1 MGAST
6 TLKGL
11 YFYSQPNMK
20 LLVFLFASALA
31 LPRPAEEAAEAVAEV
46 AAVEPEAPV
55 AVPYVHEEIEA
66 DPYVHEDIEAEPYV
80 HEDIAA
86 EAYVHEDIEAIPYV
100 HEEVAYNHED
110 IPAEEYVHVEG
121 PSAPAAAPIVY
132 TGLPYVHAYAGYP
145 YTALSYAGLPT
156 LTAAAPE
163 AEAKAAEPVK
173 PVASPVLYSGG
184 YTYPYGL
191 TAYPYLSYH
200 TGCVNNVGS
209 VVPCA

>member
-1 MGAST
+1 MGASIT
-6 TLKGL
+6 FKGL
-11 YFYSQPNMK
+11 SYQPKMK
-20 LLVFLFASALA
+20 LLFLLFASALA
-31 LPRPAEEAAEAVAEV
+31 LPRPAEDAAEVVAEKAAEVAEEVAEEVAAEAVADE
-46 AAVEPEAPV
+46 PV
-55 AVPYVHEEIEA
+55 APAAIPYVHEEIEA
-66 DPYVHEDIEAEPYV
+66 EPYVHEEIEAEPYV
-80 HEDIAA
+80 
-86 EAYVHEDIEAIPYV
+86 
-100 HEEVAYNHED
+100 HED

-121 PSAPAAAPIVY
+121 PSAPAAAPLVY

-156 LTAAAPE
+156 LTAAVPK
-163 AEAKAAEPVK
+163 AEAKAAEPAK

-209 VVPCA
+209 IVPCA

>member
-1 MGAST
+1 MGASFT
-6 TLKGL
+6 FKALFK
-11 YFYSQPNMK
+11 QPKMK
-20 LLVFLFASALA
+20 LLFLLFASALA
-31 LPRPAEEAAEAVAEV
+31 LPRPAEDAAEVVAEKAAEVAEEVVEEVAAEAVADE
-46 AAVEPEAPV
+46 PV
-55 AVPYVHEEIEA
+55 APAAIPYVHEEIEA
-66 DPYVHEDIEAEPYV
+66 EPYV
-80 HEDIAA
+80 HEEIEAV
-86 EAYVHEDIEAIPYV
+86 AYV
-100 HEEVAYNHED
+100 HED

-121 PSAPAAAPIVY
+121 PSAPAAAPLVY

-156 LTAAAPE
+156 LTAAVPK
-163 AEAKAAEPVK
+163 AEAKAAEPAK

-209 VVPCA
+209 IVPCA

>member
-1 MGAST
+1 MG
-6 TLKGL
+6 
-11 YFYSQPNMK
+11 K
-20 LLVFLFASALA
+20 LLFLLFASALA
-31 LPRPAEEAAEAVAEV
+31 LPRPAEDVAEVMAEKVAEVAEEVVAEVASEAVAE
-46 AAVEPEAPV
+46 EPV
-55 AVPYVHEEIEA
+55 APAAIPYVHEEIEA
-66 DPYVHEDIEAEPYV
+66 V
-80 HEDIAA
+80 
-86 EAYVHEDIEAIPYV
+86 AYV
-100 HEEVAYNHED
+100 HED

-121 PSAPAAAPIVY
+121 PSAPAAVPLVY

-156 LTAAAPE
+156 LTAAVPK
-163 AEAKAAEPVK
+163 AEAKAAEPAK

>member
-6 TLKGL
+6 AFKGL
-11 YFYSQPNMK
+11 SYQPKMK
-20 LLVFLFASALA
+20 LLFLLFASTLA
-31 LPRPAEEAAEAVAEV
+31 LPRPAEDAAEVVAEKVAEVAEEVVAEVAAEAVAE
-46 AAVEPEAPV
+46 EPV
-55 AVPYVHEEIEA
+55 APAAIPYVHEEIEA
-66 DPYVHEDIEAEPYV
+66 EPYVHEEIEAEPYV
-80 HEDIAA
+80 HEEIEAV
-86 EAYVHEDIEAIPYV
+86 AYV
-100 HEEVAYNHED
+100 HED

-121 PSAPAAAPIVY
+121 PSAPAAAPLVY

-156 LTAAAPE
+156 LTAAVPK
-163 AEAKAAEPVK
+163 AEAKAAEPAK
-173 PVASPVLYSGG
+173 PVVSPVLYSGG

>member
-1 MGAST
+1 MG
-6 TLKGL
+6 
-11 YFYSQPNMK
+11 
-20 LLVFLFASALA
+20 
-31 LPRPAEEAAEAVAEV
+31 EV

-55 AVPYVHEEIEA
+55 ALPYVHEEIEA
-66 DPYVHEDIEAEPYV
+66 EPYVHEEIDAEPYV

-86 EAYVHEDIEAIPYV
+86 EAYVH
-100 HEEVAYNHED
+100 
-110 IPAEEYVHVEG
+110 VEG
-121 PSAPAAAPIVY
+121 PSAPAAAPPVY

-156 LTAAAPE
+156 LTAAVPK
-163 AEAKAAEPVK
+163 AEAKAAEPAK
-173 PVASPVLYSGG
+173 PVTSPVLYSGG

>member
-11 YFYSQPNMK
+11 YVYSQPNMK

-31 LPRPAEEAAEAVAEV
+31 LPRPAEEAAVEVAEV
-46 AAVEPEAPV
+46 AAEEAEAPV
-55 AVPYVHEEIEA
+55 ALPYVHEE
-66 DPYVHEDIEAEPYV
+66 IEAEPYV

-86 EAYVHEDIEAIPYV
+86 EAYVHEDIEAVPYV

-121 PSAPAAAPIVY
+121 PSAPANAPLVY

-156 LTAAAPE
+156 LTAAIPK
-163 AEAKAAEPVK
+163 AEAKAAEPAK

-191 TAYPYLSYH
+191 SAYPYLSYH

>member
-11 YFYSQPNMK
+11 YVYSQPNMK

-31 LPRPAEEAAEAVAEV
+31 LPRPAEEAAEVVAEV

-55 AVPYVHEEIEA
+55 AVPYIHEEIEA
-66 DPYVHEDIEAEPYV
+66 EPYVHEDIEAEPYV

-86 EAYVHEDIEAIPYV
+86 EAYV

-121 PSAPAAAPIVY
+121 PSAPAAAPLVY

-156 LTAAAPE
+156 LTAAVPK
-163 AEAKAAEPVK
+163 AEAKAA
-173 PVASPVLYSGG
+173 
-184 YTYPYGL
+184 
-191 TAYPYLSYH
+191 
-200 TGCVNNVGS
+200 
-209 VVPCA
+209 

>member
-6 TLKGL
+6 SLKSL
-11 YFYSQPNMK
+11 YIYSQPNMK

-55 AVPYVHEEIEA
+55 AVPYVHEE
-66 DPYVHEDIEAEPYV
+66 IEAEPYV

-121 PSAPAAAPIVY
+121 PSAPAAAPVVY

-156 LTAAAPE
+156 LTAAVPE
-163 AEAKAAEPVK
+163 AEAKAAEPAK
-173 PVASPVLYSGG
+173 PVVSPVLYSGG

-191 TAYPYLSYH
+191 SAYPYLSYH

>member
-11 YFYSQPNMK
+11 YVYSQPNMK

-31 LPRPAEEAAEAVAEV
+31 LPRPAEEAAEVVAEA

-66 DPYVHEDIEAEPYV
+66 EPYVHEDIEAEPYV

-86 EAYVHEDIEAIPYV
+86 EAYVH
-100 HEEVAYNHED
+100 
-110 IPAEEYVHVEG
+110 VEG
-121 PSAPAAAPIVY
+121 PSAPAAAPLVY

-156 LTAAAPE
+156 LTAAVPK
-163 AEAKAAEPVK
+163 AEAKAAEPAK
-173 PVASPVLYSGG
+173 PVVSPVLYSGG

>member
-1 MGAST
+1 MGST
-6 TLKGL
+6 TLLGL
-11 YFYSQPNMK
+11 FVYSQPNMK

-31 LPRPAEEAAEAVAEV
+31 LPRPAEEAAEVVAEV
-46 AAVEPEAPV
+46 AAVKPEAPV

-66 DPYVHEDIEAEPYV
+66 EPYVHEEIDAEPYV
-80 HEDIAA
+80 HDDIAA
-86 EAYVHEDIEAIPYV
+86 EAYVHEDIEAVPYV

-121 PSAPAAAPIVY
+121 PSAPAAAPLVY

-145 YTALSYAGLPT
+145 Y
-156 LTAAAPE
+156 LT
-163 AEAKAAEPVK
+163 
-173 PVASPVLYSGG
+173 
-184 YTYPYGL
+184 
-191 TAYPYLSYH
+191 YH

>member
-1 MGAST
+1 MGST
-6 TLKGL
+6 TLLGL
-11 YFYSQPNMK
+11 FVYSQPNMK

-31 LPRPAEEAAEAVAEV
+31 LPRPAEEAAEVVAEV

-66 DPYVHEDIEAEPYV
+66 EPYV

-86 EAYVHEDIEAIPYV
+86 EAYVHEDIEAVPYV
-100 HEEVAYNHED
+100 HEDVAYNHED

-121 PSAPAAAPIVY
+121 PSAPAAAPLVY

-156 LTAAAPE
+156 LTAAVPK
-163 AEAKAAEPVK
+163 AEAKAAEPAE
-173 PVASPVLYSGG
+173 PVVSPVLYSGG
-184 YTYPYGL
+184 FTYPYGL
-191 TAYPYLSYH
+191 AAYPYLTYH

>member
-1 MGAST
+1 MGASIT
-6 TLKGL
+6 FKGL
-11 YFYSQPNMK
+11 SYQPKMK
-20 LLVFLFASALA
+20 LLFLLFASTLA
-31 LPRPAEEAAEAVAEV
+31 LPRPTEDAAEVVAEKAAEVAEEVVAEVAAEAVAE
-46 AAVEPEAPV
+46 EPEAP
-55 AVPYVHEEIEA
+55 AAIPYVHEEIEA
-66 DPYVHEDIEAEPYV
+66 EPYV
-80 HEDIAA
+80 HEEIEAV
-86 EAYVHEDIEAIPYV
+86 AYV
-100 HEEVAYNHED
+100 HED

-121 PSAPAAAPIVY
+121 PSAPAAAPLVY

-156 LTAAAPE
+156 LTAAVPK
-163 AEAKAAEPVK
+163 AEAKAAEPAK

-209 VVPCA
+209 IVPCA

>member
-11 YFYSQPNMK
+11 YVYSQPNMK

-31 LPRPAEEAAEAVAEV
+31 LPRPAEEAAVEVAEV
-46 AAVEPEAPV
+46 AAEEAEAPV
-55 AVPYVHEEIEA
+55 ALPYVHEE
-66 DPYVHEDIEAEPYV
+66 IEAEPYV

-86 EAYVHEDIEAIPYV
+86 EAYVHEDIEAVPYV

-121 PSAPAAAPIVY
+121 PSAPANAPLVY

-156 LTAAAPE
+156 LTAAVPK
-163 AEAKAAEPVK
+163 AEAKAAEPAK

-191 TAYPYLSYH
+191 TAYPTLATTQAVS
-200 TGCVNNVGS
+200 TMS
-209 VVPCA
+209 

>member
-1 MGAST
+1 MGASFT
-6 TLKGL
+6 FKALFK
-11 YFYSQPNMK
+11 QPKMK
-20 LLVFLFASALA
+20 LLFLLFASALA
-31 LPRPAEEAAEAVAEV
+31 LPRPAEDAAEVVAEKAAEVAEEVVEEVAAEAVAD
-46 AAVEPEAPV
+46 EPV
-55 AVPYVHEEIEA
+55 
-66 DPYVHEDIEAEPYV
+66 
-80 HEDIAA
+80 
-86 EAYVHEDIEAIPYV
+86 
-100 HEEVAYNHED
+100 
-110 IPAEEYVHVEG
+110 
-121 PSAPAAAPIVY
+121 APAAIPLVY

-156 LTAAAPE
+156 LTAAVPK
-163 AEAKAAEPVK
+163 AEAKAAEPAK

>member
-11 YFYSQPNMK
+11 YVYSQPNMK

-31 LPRPAEEAAEAVAEV
+31 LPRPAEEAAEVVAEA

-66 DPYVHEDIEAEPYV
+66 EPYVHEEIDAEPYV

-86 EAYVHEDIEAIPYV
+86 EAYVHEDIEAVPYV
-100 HEEVAYNHED
+100 HEEVAYNHEN

-121 PSAPAAAPIVY
+121 PSAPAAAPLVY

-156 LTAAAPE
+156 LTAAVPE
-163 AEAKAAEPVK
+163 AEAKAAEPVSTMWALSC
-173 PVASPVLYSGG
+173 PVPR
-184 YTYPYGL
+184 
-191 TAYPYLSYH
+191 
-200 TGCVNNVGS
+200 N
-209 VVPCA
+209 

>member
-11 YFYSQPNMK
+11 YVYSQPNMK
-20 LLVFLFASALA
+20 LFVFLFASALA
-31 LPRPAEEAAEAVAEV
+31 LPRPAEEAAVEVAEV
-46 AAVEPEAPV
+46 AAEEAEAPV
-55 AVPYVHEEIEA
+55 ALPYVHEE
-66 DPYVHEDIEAEPYV
+66 IEAEPYV

-86 EAYVHEDIEAIPYV
+86 EAYVHEDIEAVPYV

-121 PSAPAAAPIVY
+121 PSAPANAPLVY

-156 LTAAAPE
+156 LTAAIPK
-163 AEAKAAEPVK
+163 AEAKAAEPAK

-191 TAYPYLSYH
+191 SAYPYLSYH

-209 VVPCA
+209 IVPCA

>member
-11 YFYSQPNMK
+11 YVYSQPNMK

-31 LPRPAEEAAEAVAEV
+31 LPRPAEEAAEVVAEA

-55 AVPYVHEEIEA
+55 AV
-66 DPYVHEDIEAEPYV
+66 
-80 HEDIAA
+80 
-86 EAYVHEDIEAIPYV
+86 AYVHEDIEAVPYV

-121 PSAPAAAPIVY
+121 PSAPAAAPLVY
-132 TGLPYVHAYAGYP
+132 TGLPYVHVYAGYP

-156 LTAAAPE
+156 LTAAVPK
-163 AEAKAAEPVK
+163 AEAKAAEPAK
-173 PVASPVLYSGG
+173 PV
-184 YTYPYGL
+184 
-191 TAYPYLSYH
+191 
-200 TGCVNNVGS
+200 
-209 VVPCA
+209 

>member
-11 YFYSQPNMK
+11 YVYSQPNMK

-31 LPRPAEEAAEAVAEV
+31 LPRPAEEAAVEVAEV
-46 AAVEPEAPV
+46 AAEEAEAPV
-55 AVPYVHEEIEA
+55 ALPYVHEE
-66 DPYVHEDIEAEPYV
+66 IEAEPYV

-86 EAYVHEDIEAIPYV
+86 EAYVHEDIEAVPYV

-121 PSAPAAAPIVY
+121 PSAPANAPLVY

-156 LTAAAPE
+156 LTAAVPK
-163 AEAKAAEPVK
+163 AEAKAAEPAK

-209 VVPCA
+209 IVPCA

>member
-1 MGAST
+1 MGST

-11 YFYSQPNMK
+11 YLYSQPNIK

-31 LPRPAEEAAEAVAEV
+31 LPRPAEEAAEVVAEV
-46 AAVEPEAPV
+46 AAVEAEAPV
-55 AVPYVHEEIEA
+55 AVPYVHEG
-66 DPYVHEDIEAEPYV
+66 
-80 HEDIAA
+80 IAA
-86 EAYVHEDIEAIPYV
+86 EAYVHEDIEAVPYV

-121 PSAPAAAPIVY
+121 PSAPAAAHLVY

-156 LTAAAPE
+156 LTAAVPK
-163 AEAKAAEPVK
+163 AEAKAAEPAK
-173 PVASPVLYSGG
+173 PVVSPVLYSGG